1 VIYASDVA
9 FPFLP
14 SSRRDH
20 FMENTY
26 IITAASAIAVAAI
39 YFLCVRKLG
48 AQDRQP
54 EASRKSVDIQ
64 P

>member
-1 VIYASDVA
+1 
-9 FPFLP
+9 
-14 SSRRDH
+14 
-20 FMENTY
+20 MENAY

-48 AQDRQP
+48 TQGGQA
-54 EASRKSVDIQ
+54 ESSRKSVDIQ

>member
-1 VIYASDVA
+1 MANA
-9 FPFLP
+9 
-14 SSRRDH
+14 
-20 FMENTY
+20 Y

-48 AQDRQP
+48 TQGRQP
-54 EASRKSVDIQ
+54 EPTRKSVDM

>member
-1 VIYASDVA
+1 MRR
-9 FPFLP
+9 FRFTFLEQE
-14 SSRRDH
+14 RV
-20 FMENTY
+20 FMENAY

-48 AQDRQP
+48 AQGRQTPSSP
-54 EASRKSVDIQ
+54 ERHEIQ

>member
-1 VIYASDVA
+1 MDNA
-9 FPFLP
+9 
-14 SSRRDH
+14 
-20 FMENTY
+20 Y

-48 AQDRQP
+48 AQGRQA
-54 EASRKSVDIQ
+54 ESSGKSVDIQ

>member
-9 FPFLP
+9 FPMFVFAQEILLV
-14 SSRRDH
+14 
-20 FMENTY
+20 ENAY

-48 AQDRQP
+48 AQGTQIPSPR
-54 EASRKSVDIQ
+54 ESRENSQ
-64 P
+64 

>member
-1 VIYASDVA
+1 
-9 FPFLP
+9 
-14 SSRRDH
+14 
-20 FMENTY
+20 MENTY